1 VDRGDV
7 LTTRER
13 PQEAEIDLTLKAHP
27 HTSARHSQITTLFPH
42 LPNNRQQ
49 DVAQS
54 MDEPLDVT
62 LNSGK
67 NN

>member
-1 VDRGDV
+1 VDRDDV
-7 LTTRER
+7 PRER
-13 PQEAEIDLTLKAHP
+13 PQEAEMDLTLKAHP
-27 HTSARHSQITTLFPH
+27 HARHSQITTLFPH
-42 LPNNRQQ
+42 LPNNPQQ

-62 LNSGK
+62 LNSK